1 MEPSSRLQSLDVFR
15 GVTIASMILVNN
27 PGSGANTYPPLLHA
41 EWHGWT
47 FTDMVFPFF
56 LWIVGV
62 AMTLSFAKRIERGG
76 LNSTLAFH
84 TVRRAALIFLT
95 GTFLNLFPDFDF
107 AGLRI
112 PGVLQRI
119 AVCYLF
125 AGLIYLYTSPRATI
139 VITVVLLAVYPALM
153 LTFGAG
159 WDKGDNFAAAVDQV
173 FLSGHMWSHTR
184 TWDPEGIVSTIPA
197 IATVL
202 FGILTGEMLRAKR
215 SPVETAVRIFA
226 AGTVLTA
233 LGNLLGLWIPV
244 NKSLWTSS
252 YAVLMAGLAA
262 LAFALCYWSIDILQ
276 GQTWTKPFAIYG
288 SNALAVYVLSG
299 VVADLIGGV
308 WKIGGTSAKEWIYQN
323 VMLPIAS
330 PGNASLLYALANV
343 LALYGVAWFLWRRRW
358 FLRF

>member
-15 GVTIASMILVNN
+15 GATIASMILVNN
-27 PGSGANTYPPLLHA
+27 PGSGPNSYAPLRHA

-76 LNSTLAFH
+76 STASLAVH
-84 TVRRAALIFLT
+84 TARRAALIFLT
-95 GTFLNLFPDFDF
+95 GIFLNLFPDFDF

-119 AVCYLF
+119 AVCYLI
-125 AGLIYLYTSPRATI
+125 AGLIYLYTSPRGRAA
-139 VITVVLLAVYPALM
+139 VTVLLLAVYPALM
-153 LTFGAG
+153 WMFGPG
-159 WDKGDNFAAAVDQV
+159 WEKDNNFAAAVDQA
-173 FLSGHMWSHTR
+173 FLSGHMWSYSK
-184 TWDPEGIVSTIPA
+184 TWDPEGILSTIPA
-197 IATVL
+197 IATALLGV
-202 FGILTGEMLRAKR
+202 LTGEMLRAR
-215 SPVETAVRIFA
+215 RAPVEIAVRIFA

-233 LGNLLGLWIPV
+233 LGNLLGLWIPI

-262 LAFALCYWSIDILQ
+262 LAFALCFWSIDILQ
-276 GQTWTKPFAIYG
+276 GQAWTKPFAIYG

-299 VVADLIGGV
+299 VVADLMGGV
-308 WKIGGTSAKEWIYQN
+308 WKIGGTSAKAWIYQN
-323 VMLPIAS
+323 VTLSMAS
-330 PGNASLLYALANV
+330 PRNASLLYALANV

-358 FLRF
+358 LLRF